1 VWAHH
6 VVDNADFV
14 ESDDG
19 LHFDEGFLVS
29 QVKSIVWAY
38 LVHLCDCMHR
48 DASDNGGCIIS
59 RGALLA
65 TGVEFA
71 GDRTGR
77 VAVASLQQTAGAVEV
92 G

>member
-1 VWAHH
+1 
-6 VVDNADFV
+6 
-14 ESDDG
+14 
-19 LHFDEGFLVS
+19 
-29 QVKSIVWAY
+29 
-38 LVHLCDCMHR
+38 MHR

-65 TGVEFA
+65 TGFEFA

-77 VAVASLQQTAGAVEV
+77 VAVASLQQTAGAVEA

>member
-1 VWAHH
+1 
-6 VVDNADFV
+6 
-14 ESDDG
+14 
-19 LHFDEGFLVS
+19 
-29 QVKSIVWAY
+29 
-38 LVHLCDCMHR
+38 MHR